1 MLTSVKLSAQKR
13 LLRSISSGLK
23 RSAQNCHYCRSFH
36 VNFSISDVWKV
47 EGKLCAFC
55 LIFSLFEGSAMFY
68 FPILAELLP
77 INVAGVPRCCIKCI
91 IKSKFHSSPAPVSF
105 NLVLFQFRLK
115 TLRFHFC

>member
-23 RSAQNCHYCRSFH
+23 RSAQICHYCRSFH
-36 VNFSISDVWKV
+36 EHFRCLGSG
-47 EGKLCAFC
+47 GKALRIM
-55 LIFSLFEGSAMFY
+55 LPFSLFEGGAMFY

-115 TLRFHFC
+115 IIRFHFC